1 MWDFVLPF
9 EILHKAKT
17 GHGRA
22 LDETARY
29 TCPAMLVLGL
39 AGFFHLLAGERNQGN
54 VTRLFHGLSYDPL
67 MFCTRASLAARAD
80 VAFFSNIFSEKVGLF
95 VINCQGFIC
104 AELAELRLGKETAI
118 AASL

>member
-1 MWDFVLPF
+1 
-9 EILHKAKT
+9 
-17 GHGRA
+17 
-22 LDETARY
+22 
-29 TCPAMLVLGL
+29 MLVLGL
-39 AGFFHLLAGERNQGN
+39 AGFFHLLAGERDQGDMS
-54 VTRLFHGLSYDPL
+54 RLFHSLGYNPL

-80 VAFFSNIFSEKVGLF
+80 IAFFSNRFSEKVGLF